1 MTTLFHV
8 RCASVSAIPA
18 IGEWRFRHYQGAHQ
32 LASRKRAQQL
42 VDRFLKEEVR

>member
-1 MTTLFHV
+1 MRFG
-8 RCASVSAIPA
+8 
-18 IGEWRFRHYQGAHQ
+18 IGDTCDWRFRHDQGAHQ